1 NHFFGS
7 CAVPEGTG
15 FLLNDEMEDFS
26 IDPASPNAPAGGKV
40 PLSCMSPTFLL
51 KDGKPVAVL
60 GSPGGIRIISS
71 VVQVIS
77 KIVDHG
83 MDLESAVNSPRFGDD
98 IADCIICEDRVPPQ
112 TIEALQAMGHKVRL
126 YPGWDRIMGAVNSAA
141 FLPDGTLAGAA
152 DPRRDGLAVGI

>member
-1 NHFFGS
+1 
-7 CAVPEGTG
+7 
-15 FLLNDEMEDFS
+15 
-26 IDPASPNAPAGGKV
+26 
-40 PLSCMSPTFLL
+40 
-51 KDGKPVAVL
+51 
-60 GSPGGIRIISS
+60 
-71 VVQVIS
+71 
-77 KIVDHG
+77 